1 MSYKY
6 CNWQI
11 SGIARQ
17 TLFMMFVYNCEFS
30 PPSLPML
37 SEHLLCEKN
46 FVRLRKN
53 CPDARIS
60 RIGKCIC
67 PNCQISLSKLSS
79 VLVQI
84 VKCICSNCQMYLLKL
99 PNAFVHIEQKKS
111 KGLPLLLFTLSIKWC
126 FFLHFLD
133 TRIQNDF
140 LEEKNE
146 NGKHWCLIWPQ
157 KCKWAPCAIHV
168 ITSAFGCA
176 RPYLS

>member
-1 MSYKY
+1 MIFTTDHNINFTSNPFWFLEWKQALATTLSYKY

-60 RIGKCIC
+60 RIGKCIF

-84 VKCICSNCQMYLLKL
+84 VKCICSNCQISLSKFSNVFVQIVKCICPNCQIYL
-99 PNAFVHIEQKKS
+99 F
-111 KGLPLLLFTLSIKWC
+111 
-126 FFLHFLD
+126 
-133 TRIQNDF
+133 
-140 LEEKNE
+140 
-146 NGKHWCLIWPQ
+146 
-157 KCKWAPCAIHV
+157 
-168 ITSAFGCA
+168 
-176 RPYLS
+176 